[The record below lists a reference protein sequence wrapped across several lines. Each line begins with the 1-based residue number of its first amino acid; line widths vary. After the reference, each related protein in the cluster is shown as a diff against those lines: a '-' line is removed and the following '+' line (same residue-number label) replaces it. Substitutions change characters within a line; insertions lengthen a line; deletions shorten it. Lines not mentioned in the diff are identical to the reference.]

1 MEVFVSPGV
10 YTQELDESF
19 VPAGAGAIGAALIGL
34 TQKGPAFRPVQ
45 VNNFGEFR
53 ETFGGLSTDKY
64 MPYAAKSYLR
74 NGTSLQ
80 VVRTLGR
87 GTKSQGNVG
96 LLSFPTPSNITS
108 ISAVSADQTILGIVR
123 RRTTG
128 GSVGE
133 NPMDILLSGTPTNFA
148 LSADNEV
155 VIGLS
160 LTESSGNYIKKVLG
174 TDPEESKSGEQ
185 LTGLYVDAVFNYAVG
200 DHAGNIAGPV
210 ATHSKVSCTAGGDSF
225 EEITGGFT
233 GAQTPFI
240 VSQNHSGTVYEL
252 FRFFTTAHGDHENSN
267 VKIGITQVAYT
278 DSASAF
284 PSFTVIVRKFDDT
297 DREPI
302 IHETFINCNLN
313 PASKQY
319 IARVIGDRRPVYDL
333 TQDPPEILYDGDYP
347 NRSRFVRVEVGS
359 GFPSSARPAGFK
371 GIPKLAAIPKNDYA
385 VSGTAYVPVLPTKLN
400 HLNTRSAV
408 DAGVFVGIDFDNPG
422 VSDRLKKTVTSSSGT
437 TSADDGIL
445 CFVNAADYTGS
456 TNTTNFTRIDILGTN
471 SSNYSSTN
479 KVRFTVPFY
488 DGWDGFDQ
496 RSNLL
501 TDMVATDTTGLSGD
515 LNIGIKTLANA
526 DEIDF
531 NLLAI
536 PGAHSSG
543 SGNIPDRAIEMV
555 ERRADAFFLLDIADA
570 ATTGAGLA
578 LSVANAITE
587 AQKYDSNYAAT
598 YFPWTRINDVDND
611 KLVWVPPSVEM
622 MGVYSFNDRV
632 AQPWFAPAG
641 FNRGGMDNVIEVRR
655 RLTQSQRDD
664 LYSDNVNPIATF
676 PGQGIVVFGQKTLQ
690 KKQSVLDRVN
700 VRRMLIEVRK
710 TIAGLSRLFLFEANT
725 VTVREKLL
733 SQVNDYLGSVQAA
746 QGLTEFRAVLDET
759 TTTPDLIDRNV
770 MKGKIYLKPTS
781 VAEIIIFDFNVTP
794 QGATFS
800 E

>member
-96 LLSFPTPSNITS
+96 LLSFPPTGETS
-108 ISAVSADQTILGIVR
+108 ISAVSAANTVLGVVR

-128 GSVGE
+128 DG
-133 NPMDILLSGTPTNFA
+133 DILVSGTPTNFA
-148 LSADNEV
+148 LSADGTIV
-155 VIGLS
+155 TGLS
-160 LTESSGNYIKKVLG
+160 LSESSGNYIKKVLG

-185 LTGLYVDAVFNYAVG
+185 LTSLYVDAVYNYQVG
-200 DHAGNIAGPV
+200 SVGGTLSGEA
-210 ATHSKVSCTAGGDSF
+210 ATWTFSSATAAGDSY
-225 EEITGGFT
+225 EEITGGFS

-267 VKIGITQVAYT
+267 VKIGVTQVAYA

-284 PSFTVIVRKFDDT
+284 PAFTVIVRKFDDT

-302 IHETFINCNLN
+302 VYETFMNCNLD
-313 PASKQY
+313 PSSKQY

-333 TQDPPEILYDGDYP
+333 TQDPPEILFDGDYP

-359 GFPSSARPAGFK
+359 GFPASARPAGFK
-371 GIPKLAAIPKNDYA
+371 GVPKIAPLIYA
-385 VSGTAYVPVLPTKLN
+385 GASVSGSSFPPVLPTKLN
-400 HLNTRSAV
+400 HLNLRSTV
-408 DAGVFVGIDFDNPG
+408 DTSVFCGIDFDNPG
-422 VSDRLKKTVTSSSGT
+422 ISDRLKKTTTSASGT

-445 CFVNAADYTGS
+445 IFANTNDYAGS
-456 TNTTNFTRIDILGTN
+456 TNTTNFTRVDILGSN
-471 SSNYSSTN
+471 VANYSTTN
-479 KVRFTVPFY
+479 RVRFTVPFY
-488 DGWDGFDQ
+488 GGYDGFDK

-501 TDMVATDTTGLSGD
+501 ADMVGTDTTTLSGD
-515 LNIGIKTLANA
+515 LNICIKTLANA

-543 SGNIPDRAIEMV
+543 GGNIPDRAIEMV
-555 ERRADAFFLLDIADA
+555 ERRADAFYLLDIADA
-570 ATTGAGLA
+570 STTGAGLA

-587 AQKYDSNYAAT
+587 GQKYDSNYAAT

-632 AQPWFAPAG
+632 GQPWFAPAG
-641 FNRGGMDNVIEVRR
+641 FNRGGMDNVLEVRR
-655 RLTQSQRDD
+655 RLTQSQRDN
-664 LYSDNVNPIATF
+664 LYQENINPIATF

-690 KKQSVLDRVN
+690 KKASVLDRVN

-725 VTVREKLL
+725 VTVRERLL

>member
-1 MEVFVSPGV
+1 MAQEVFVSPGV
-10 YTQELDESF
+10 YTQELDETF

-34 TQKGPAFRPVQ
+34 TQKGPAFRPIQ

-53 ETFGGLSTDKY
+53 ETFGGLSEDKY

-74 NGTSLQ
+74 NGTSLN

-96 LLSFPTPSNITS
+96 LLSFPNTTGQTS
-108 ISAVSADQTILGIVR
+108 ISAVSAGQTILGVVR

-128 GSVGE
+128 DG
-133 NPMDILLSGTPTNFA
+133 DILVSGTPTNFA
-148 LSADNEV
+148 LSADGAIV
-155 VIGLS
+155 TGLS

-185 LTGLYVDAVFNYAVG
+185 LTGLYVDAVFNYQVG
-200 DHAGNIAGPV
+200 SVLGTISGDIAGGV
-210 ATHSKVSCTAGGDSF
+210 NFASATAAGDSF

-240 VSQNHSGTVYEL
+240 VSQNYSGTVYEL

-267 VKIGITQVAYT
+267 VKIGVTQVAYS

-302 IHETFINCNLN
+302 MYETFINCNLN

-333 TQDPPEILYDGDYP
+333 TQDPPEILFDGDYS
-347 NRSRFVRVEVGS
+347 NRSRFIRVEVGS

-371 GIPKLAAIPKNDYA
+371 GVPKLAALPKSNLS
-385 VSGTAYVPVLPTKLN
+385 VSGSSFPPVLPTKTN
-400 HLNTRSAV
+400 HLNIRSTV
-408 DAGVFVGIDFDNPG
+408 DAGVFVGIDFDNVG
-422 VSDRLKKTVTSSSGT
+422 IADRLKKTVTSASGS

-445 CFVNAADYTGS
+445 MFVNDADYSGS
-456 TNTTNFTRIDILGTN
+456 TNTTSFTRVDILGSN
-471 SSNYSSTN
+471 SGNFSTTN

-488 DGWDGFDQ
+488 DGWDGFDK
-496 RSNLL
+496 RGNLL
-501 TDMVATDTTGLSGD
+501 EAMVSTDTGTLSGD
-515 LNIGIKTLANA
+515 LNIAIKTLSNA
-526 DEIDF
+526 DEVDF

-543 SGNIPDRAIEMV
+543 GGNIPDRAIEMV
-555 ERRADAFFLLDIADA
+555 ERRADAFYLLDIADA
-570 ATTGAGLA
+570 STTGAGLA

-587 AQKYDSNYAAT
+587 GQKYDSNYAAT

-632 AQPWFAPAG
+632 GQPWFAPAG
-641 FNRGGMDNVIEVRR
+641 FNRGSMDNVIEVRR

-664 LYSDNVNPIATF
+664 LYSENVNPIATF

-690 KKQSVLDRVN
+690 KKASVLDRVN

-725 VTVREKLL
+725 VSVREKLL
-733 SQVNDYLGSVQAA
+733 SQVNDYLGTVQSA

-759 TTTPDLIDRNV
+759 TTTPDLIDRNT
-770 MKGKIYLKPTS
+770 MKGKIYLKPTT

>member
-10 YTQELDESF
+10 YTQELDETF

-53 ETFGGLSTDKY
+53 ETFGGLSDDKY

-96 LLSFPTPSNITS
+96 LISFPPSSETS
-108 ISAVSADQTILGIVR
+108 ISAVSAGNTVLGIVR

-128 GSVGE
+128 DG
-133 NPMDILLSGTPTNFA
+133 DILVSGTPTNFA
-148 LSADNEV
+148 LSADDTIV
-155 VIGLS
+155 TGLS

-185 LTGLYVDAVFNYAVG
+185 LTGLYVDAVFNYDVG
-200 DHAGNIAGPV
+200 NVTGTVSGDAATPGNL
-210 ATHSKVSCTAGGDSF
+210 TFSSCSAAGDSY
-225 EEITGGFT
+225 EEITGGFSE
-233 GAQTPFI
+233 AQTPFI

-267 VKIGITQVAYT
+267 VKIGVTQVAYT
-278 DSASAF
+278 DSSSAF

-297 DREPI
+297 DREPVI
-302 IHETFINCNLN
+302 FETFQNCNLN

-333 TQDPPEILYDGDYP
+333 TQTPPEILFDGDYA
-347 NRSRFVRVEVGS
+347 NRSRFVRVEVGA

-371 GIPKLAAIPKNDYA
+371 GVPKIAPLSFAGDS
-385 VSGTAYVPVLPTKLN
+385 VSGSAFPPVLPTQLN
-400 HLNTRSAV
+400 QLNTRSTV
-408 DAGVFVGIDFDNPG
+408 DAGVFLGIDFDNPG
-422 VSDRLKKTVTSSSGT
+422 VGDRLKKTVTSASGT

-445 CFVNAADYTGS
+445 IFVNSADYSGS
-456 TNTTNFTRIDILGTN
+456 TNTTAFTRIDILGSN
-471 SSNYSSTN
+471 SGNFSTTN

-488 DGWDGFDQ
+488 DGWDGFDK
-496 RSNLL
+496 RNNLL
-501 TDMVATDTTGLSGD
+501 TSMVATDTTTLSGD
-515 LNIGIKTLANA
+515 LDIAIKTLANA

-543 SGNIPDRAIEMV
+543 GGNIPDRAIEMV
-555 ERRADAFFLLDIADA
+555 ERRADAFYLLDIADA
-570 ATTGAGLA
+570 STTGAGLA

-598 YFPWTRINDVDND
+598 YYPWTRINDVDND

-632 AQPWFAPAG
+632 GQPWFAPAG
-641 FNRGGMDNVIEVRR
+641 FNRGGMDNVLEVRR

-664 LYSDNVNPIATF
+664 LYSENVNPIATF

-725 VTVREKLL
+725 VSVREKLL

-759 TTTPDLIDRNV
+759 TTTPDLIDRNT
-770 MKGKIYLKPTS
+770 MKGKIYLKPTT

>member
-1 MEVFVSPGV
+1 MAQEVFVSPGV
-10 YTQELDESF
+10 YTQELDETF

-34 TQKGPAFRPVQ
+34 TQKGPAFRPIQ

-53 ETFGGLSTDKY
+53 ETFGGLSEDKY

-80 VVRTLGR
+80 VVRVLGR

-96 LLSFPTPSNITS
+96 LLSFPTANQRS
-108 ISAVSADQTILGIVR
+108 ISAVSGGSTILGVVR

-128 GSVGE
+128 DG
-133 NPMDILLSGTPTNFA
+133 DILVSGTPTNFA
-148 LSADNEV
+148 LSADGTIV
-155 VIGLS
+155 TGLS

-185 LTGLYVDAVFNYAVG
+185 LTSLYVDAVFNY
-200 DHAGNIAGPV
+200 NV
-210 ATHSKVSCTAGGDSF
+210 ASVLGTVSGETAAWTFSSCTARGDAY
-225 EEITGGFT
+225 EEVTGGFS

-240 VSQNHSGTVYEL
+240 VSQNYSGSVYEL
-252 FRFFTTAHGDHENSN
+252 FRFFTLPHGDYENSN
-267 VKIGITQVAYT
+267 VKVSVTQVAYT

-284 PSFTVIVRKFDDT
+284 PSFTVAVRKFDDT

-302 IHETFINCNLN
+302 IYETFQNCNLN

-319 IARVIGDRRPVYDL
+319 IARVIGDRRSTYDL
-333 TQDPPEILYDGDYP
+333 TQDPPEILFDGDYS
-347 NRSRFVRVEVGS
+347 NRSRFVRVEIGS
-359 GFPSSARPAGFK
+359 GFPSSARPSGFK
-371 GIPKLAAIPKNDYA
+371 GVPKLAALPEYNA
-385 VSGTAYVPVLPTKLN
+385 GTVSGSSYAPALPTKLN

-408 DAGVFVGIDFDNPG
+408 DAGVFVGIDFGNPG
-422 VSDRLKKTVTSSSGT
+422 VADRLKKTVTSASGT

-445 CFVNAADYTGS
+445 IFANSADYSGS
-456 TNTTNFTRIDILGTN
+456 TNTTSFTRIDLLGSN
-471 SSNYSSTN
+471 SGNFSTTN

-496 RSNLL
+496 RDNLL
-501 TDMVATDTTGLSGD
+501 LSMVTAGTTTLSGD
-515 LNIGIKTLANA
+515 LNIAIKTLANA
-526 DEIDF
+526 DEVDF

-543 SGNIPDRAIEMV
+543 GGNIPDRAIEMV
-555 ERRADAFFLLDIADA
+555 ERRADAFYLLDIADA

-578 LSVANAITE
+578 LSVSNAITE
-587 AQKYDSNYAAT
+587 AQKYDSSYAST

-622 MGVYSFNDRV
+622 MGVYAFNDRV
-632 AQPWFAPAG
+632 GQPWFAPAG
-641 FNRGGMDNVIEVRR
+641 FNRGAMDNVLEVRR

-664 LYSDNVNPIATF
+664 LYSNNINPIATF

-725 VTVREKLL
+725 VSVRAKLL
-733 SQVNDYLGSVQAA
+733 TQVNDYLDSVQSA

-759 TTTPDLIDRNV
+759 TTTPDLIDRNI